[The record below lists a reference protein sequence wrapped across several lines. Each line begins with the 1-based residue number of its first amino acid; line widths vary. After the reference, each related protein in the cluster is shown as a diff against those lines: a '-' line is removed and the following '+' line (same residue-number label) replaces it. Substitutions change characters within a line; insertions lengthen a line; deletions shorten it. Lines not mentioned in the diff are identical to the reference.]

1 MLYIYLVIL
10 LIYALVFMVK
20 DYEKNIQLNILE
32 IIFICVATVF
42 APNLITLA
50 AFGTGRMA
58 YSIGAM
64 IGLIILYLYCNLKR
78 NRKNSKIKGNNILYY
93 INFIYNY
100 IFRKF
105 YINYV

>member
-42 APNLITLA
+42 APNLITWLHLEQEEWHI
-50 AFGTGRMA
+50 
-58 YSIGAM
+58 S
-64 IGLIILYLYCNLKR
+64 L
-78 NRKNSKIKGNNILYY
+78 
-93 INFIYNY
+93 
-100 IFRKF
+100 
-105 YINYV
+105 VQ